1 MYQVRTDPYQRV
13 LGVPGIRA
21 VYGLNLLARIP
32 VTAAPTALTLRVV
45 LGLHRGFAA
54 SGLVAAAVA
63 LGAAAGSPLIG
74 RMIDHRGARATLAL
88 TTVAQIVFWS
98 AASVLPYA
106 WLIPAAFAGG
116 ALSLPVFSLA
126 RQSVAALLPPADRQA
141 GLSLDSMSVE
151 VSFAIGP
158 AMGVVAVTRLG
169 SAPAMLVIGAAV
181 AVAGLGLMALD
192 PPTVGPDEGQAGRR
206 ASDGRAADD
215 RTAPGP
221 ATPAP
226 TTQRLTPTAVA
237 ALLATAG
244 ATFTL
249 SGTDISLTAS
259 MRSFGHVGLL
269 GVVVAT
275 WCMASLLGGFTYGL
289 LHRRIEPLLLLILLA
304 GLTVL
309 LALAGSWWAL
319 LLLAVPSGL
328 FCAPLLSS
336 TAEVM
341 TRVPPERRG
350 RSLGLHTSALTL
362 GNAAGAP
369 LAGAAVDRWSSAGGF
384 VTIGVLGAVLAALTL
399 GAVHLRRSHS
409 APRETVDTGAALR

>member
-1 MYQVRTDPYQRV
+1 MHQVRTDPYQRV

-63 LGAAAGSPLIG
+63 LGATAGSPLIG
-74 RMIDHRGARATLAL
+74 RMIDHRGARATLVL
-88 TTVAQIVFWS
+88 TTMAQIVFWS
-98 AASVLPYA
+98 AASVLPFA
-106 WLIPAAFAGG
+106 MLVPAAFVGG

-126 RQSVAALLPPADRQA
+126 RQSVAALLPPGDRQA

-151 VSFAIGP
+151 ISFAIGP

-169 SAPAMLVIGAAV
+169 SSPAMLVIGAAV
-181 AVAGLGLMALD
+181 AVAGLGLIALD
-192 PPTVGPDEGQAGRR
+192 PPTVGPGEGTAADG
-206 ASDGRAADD
+206 GRAGDD
-215 RTAPGP
+215 RTA
-221 ATPAP
+221 
-226 TTQRLTPTAVA
+226 RWLTPTAAA

-249 SGTDISLTAS
+249 SGTDIGLTAS
-259 MRSFGHVGLL
+259 MRAFGHVGLL

-289 LHRRIEPLLLLILLA
+289 LYRRLEPLLLLILLA

-309 LALAGSWWAL
+309 LALAGSWWTL

-328 FCAPLLSS
+328 FCAPLLSA

-341 TRVPPERRG
+341 TRVPSERRG

-369 LAGAAVDRWSSAGGF
+369 LAGVAVDRWSPAGGF

-399 GAVHLRRSHS
+399 GAVHLRRRRR
-409 APRETVDTGAALR
+409 APEEPILSQAAVR

>member
-74 RMIDHRGARATLAL
+74 RMIDRRGARATLAL
-88 TTVAQIVFWS
+88 TTVAQIIFWS
-98 AASVLPYA
+98 AASVLPFT

-126 RQSVAALLPPADRQA
+126 RQSVAALLTPGDRQA

-151 VSFAIGP
+151 ISFAIGP

-181 AVAGLGLMALD
+181 AVAGLGLIALD
-192 PPTVGPDEGQAGRR
+192 PPTIGPDEGPVGRR
-206 ASDGRAADD
+206 AADAQAADD
-215 RTAPGP
+215 RA
-221 ATPAP
+221 A
-226 TTQRLTPTAVA
+226 RWLTPTAVA

-249 SGTDISLTAS
+249 SGTDIGLTAS
-259 MRSFGHVGLL
+259 MRAFGHVGLL

-275 WCMASLLGGFTYGL
+275 WCMASLIGGFTYGL
-289 LHRRIEPLLLLILLA
+289 LHRRLEPLLLLILLA

-319 LLLAVPSGL
+319 LILAVPSGL

-369 LAGAAVDRWSSAGGF
+369 LAGAAVDRWSPAGGF

-399 GAVHLRRSHS
+399 GAVHLRRNRLG
-409 APRETVDTGAALR
+409 PREAMNPEGAVR